1 MQGRSSAWSKL
12 TTQKRQSPSTA
23 RHTDWSPK
31 RSSPYQSTAEFGRT
45 DTEPN
50 RASADVHRWKDTQM
64 KRLVT
69 TMSLVAALMLV
80 LAPAALAGGNGQGGA
95 SAEQLERA
103 GWYCFNAGPSN
114 WTHCISPGKKSGSA
128 KATNIKVFTESGSAI
143 QRSAMCDRWW
153 RAVSRPERSG

>member
-1 MQGRSSAWSKL
+1 
-12 TTQKRQSPSTA
+12 
-23 RHTDWSPK
+23 
-31 RSSPYQSTAEFGRT
+31 
-45 DTEPN
+45 
-50 RASADVHRWKDTQM
+50 M

-128 KATNIKVFTESGSAI
+128 KATNIKVFSESGSAFLGTEI
-143 QRSAMCDRWW
+143 LLSAEVYNGQPCATDGG
-153 RAVSRPERSG
+153 ELYHDLSGVGDGPYACHHFSTGH